1 MNELIIAMAVSA
13 AALLSVSATNAAE
26 PKAATDISAQHRHH
40 RHHGHHH
47 YRHHHHQYAHHRHY
61 RPYYGYAP
69 RYYGGGYGGPYY
81 GGGYGYGGPSIT
93 FGFAGYRGW

>member
-1 MNELIIAMAVSA
+1 MNKLIIAMAVSA

-47 YRHHHHQYAHHRHY
+47 YRHHHQYAHHRHY
-61 RPYYGYAP
+61 RPYYGTLRGTTAAVMVD
-69 RYYGGGYGGPYY
+69 R
-81 GGGYGYGGPSIT
+81 T
-93 FGFAGYRGW
+93 TAAGMVTAGRA

>member
-1 MNELIIAMAVSA
+1 MNKLIIAMAVSA
-13 AALLSVSATNAAE
+13 AALLSASATNAAE
-26 PKAATDISAQHRHH
+26 PKAATDISAQHRHR
-40 RHHGHHH
+40 RHYGHHH
-47 YRHHHHQYAHHRHY
+47 HHYGHHRHY

-93 FGFAGYRGW
+93 FGFGRYRGW

>member
-61 RPYYGYAP
+61 RPYYGTLRGTTAAVMVD
-69 RYYGGGYGGPYY
+69 R
-81 GGGYGYGGPSIT
+81 T
-93 FGFAGYRGW
+93 TAAGMVTAGRA